1 MIKRI
6 NLNEQ
11 IYQTLKLDILEQRIG
26 FGEKLANRELQ
37 ERFGVSSTPVRDAI
51 NRLYNDGFVENITNV
66 GARVIAFDVK
76 MALDIN
82 EAIAALNREAI
93 LMSLNK
99 GHRDELIPILQR
111 CIHCQEHSIG
121 VDEYYMHDRLF
132 HQAFFDYSDNESL
145 KKIFLQHSGLWELL
159 VVCYHKYKNKNSD
172 RKRAIADHRNI
183 LSACKESDVAA
194 VQMHMERHFQGAVV
208 PLTRMTR
215 DPLLVETN
223 RGSFAKDGSGSE
235 GK

>member
-1 MIKRI
+1 MIQRM

-11 IYQTLKLDILEQRIG
+11 IYQTLRLDILEQRIG

-51 NRLYNDGFVENITNV
+51 NRLYSDGFVENITNV

-76 MALDIN
+76 TALDIN
-82 EAIAALNREAI
+82 EAIAALNRAAI
-93 LMSLNK
+93 LMSLSK

-111 CIHCQEHSIG
+111 CIDCQEHSIG

-145 KKIFLQHSGLWELL
+145 KKIFLQHRGLWELL
-159 VVCYHKYKNKNSD
+159 VVCYHKYKNKSSN
-172 RKRAIADHRNI
+172 RKRTIAGHRDI
-183 LSACKESDVAA
+183 LSACEEGDIAV
-194 VQMHMERHFQGAVV
+194 VQMHMDTHFQSAVV
-208 PLTRMTR
+208 PLTEMTR
-215 DPLLVETN
+215 DPLLIET
-223 RGSFAKDGSGSE
+223 RR
-235 GK
+235 